1 MLGQRNEFKHK
12 KKQKRPNA
20 NVQVSVLF
28 AHHDPNPSPDNV
40 NRELFQLLGDL
51 DPQMVPVEELQKGQN
66 DEGKPKVI
74 PKLARPVDKWVW
86 HQFKNPAREDGI
98 PMYHW
103 MKSKET
109 NDPYPFARFNTKPKI
124 VKYSEEEYKKAVQPM
139 KSDWDKLETDVLF
152 ELCERFN
159 MRFIVIADRFAD
171 ELQERINTLNC
182 VTAIKIKNSTKGRRR
197 EVKAASKK
205 VVKDRTVDELKD
217 RYYSVSREL
226 LTYRGDEDNP
236 IVQKPFNFEMEVRRK
251 NNLEKIFMRTKD
263 QIEREKYCLS
273 ELKKIE

>member
-1 MLGQRNEFKHK
+1 
-12 KKQKRPNA
+12 
-20 NVQVSVLF
+20 
-28 AHHDPNPSPDNV
+28 
-40 NRELFQLLGDL
+40 
-51 DPQMVPVEELQKGQN
+51 
-66 DEGKPKVI
+66 
-74 PKLARPVDKWVW
+74 
-86 HQFKNPAREDGI
+86 
-98 PMYHW
+98 
-103 MKSKET
+103 
-109 NDPYPFARFNTKPKI
+109 
-124 VKYSEEEYKKAVQPM
+124 M

-171 ELQERINTLNC
+171 ELQEQIDNLNC